1 VLNDD
6 TDLTTLKIFYSGM
19 FIECKKKKI
28 NRFIAE
34 TIEQHNPN
42 IPATGEYKQIGQDG
56 TSWLKIL

>member
-1 VLNDD
+1 
-6 TDLTTLKIFYSGM
+6 M
-19 FIECKKKKI
+19 QKKI